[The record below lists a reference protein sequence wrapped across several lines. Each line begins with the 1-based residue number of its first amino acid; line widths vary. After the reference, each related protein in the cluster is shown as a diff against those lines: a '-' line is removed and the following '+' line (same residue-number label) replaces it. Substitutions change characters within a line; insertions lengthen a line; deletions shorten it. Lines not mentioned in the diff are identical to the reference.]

1 MQQSLLI
8 MVKLLQ
14 IKGAFTYLEMLFVI
28 GIINLL
34 LFIQISNTN
43 LLDSN
48 HIKIEQRKI
57 NNLIMQ
63 FNYIKSKAIKD
74 GQSITLV
81 FNDYANKIIVNE
93 QFPSNKS
100 ATSINLPSNTFVH
113 PRTNLKFITFN
124 KLGETNKFGSV
135 YLKTD
140 KNLYKIIFHIEKGRI
155 RYEKI

>member
-1 MQQSLLI
+1 

-14 IKGAFTYLEMLFVI
+14 IKSAFTYIEMLFVVC
-28 GIINLL
+28 IISLL
-34 LFIQISNTN
+34 LYFQLSNISAFDTN
-43 LLDSN
+43 N
-48 HIKIEQRKI
+48 NKIEQRKI

-74 GQSITLV
+74 NQSITLV
-81 FNDYANKIIVNE
+81 FNDYSNKIIINE
-93 QFPSNKS
+93 QFPSNKR
-100 ATSINLPSNTFVH
+100 AKTIILPLNSFIH

-124 KLGETNKFGSV
+124 KIGETNKFGSV
-135 YLKTD
+135 YLKTN

>member
-1 MQQSLLI
+1 M
-8 MVKLLQ
+8 Q
-14 IKGAFTYLEMLFVI
+14 IKSAFTYIEMLFVVC
-28 GIINLL
+28 IISLL
-34 LFIQISNTN
+34 LYFQLSNISAFDNN
-43 LLDSN
+43 N
-48 HIKIEQRKI
+48 KIEQRKI

-74 GQSITLV
+74 NQSITLV
-81 FNDYANKIIVNE
+81 FNDYSNKIIINE

-100 ATSINLPSNTFVH
+100 AKTIILPLNSFIH

-124 KLGETNKFGSV
+124 KIGETNKFGSV
-135 YLKTD
+135 YLKTN

>member
-1 MQQSLLI
+1 M
-8 MVKLLQ
+8 KLLQ
-14 IKGAFTYLEMLFVI
+14 IKSAFTYIEMLFVVC
-28 GIINLL
+28 IISLL
-34 LFIQISNTN
+34 LYFQLFNISAFDTN
-43 LLDSN
+43 N
-48 HIKIEQRKI
+48 NKIEQRKI

-74 GQSITLV
+74 NQSITLV
-81 FNDYANKIIVNE
+81 FNDYSNKIIINE

-100 ATSINLPSNTFVH
+100 AKTIILPLNSFIH

-124 KLGETNKFGSV
+124 KIGETNKFGSV
-135 YLKTD
+135 YLKTN

>member
-1 MQQSLLI
+1 

-14 IKGAFTYLEMLFVI
+14 IKSAFIYIEMLFVVC
-28 GIINLL
+28 IISLL
-34 LFIQISNTN
+34 LYFQLFNISAFDTN
-43 LLDSN
+43 N
-48 HIKIEQRKI
+48 NKIEQRKI

-74 GQSITLV
+74 NQSITLV
-81 FNDYANKIIVNE
+81 FNDYSNKIIINE

-100 ATSINLPSNTFVH
+100 AKAIILPLNSFIH

-124 KLGETNKFGSV
+124 KIGETNKFGSV
-135 YLKTD
+135 YLKTN

>member
-1 MQQSLLI
+1 

-14 IKGAFTYLEMLFVI
+14 IKSAFTYIEMLFVVC
-28 GIINLL
+28 IISLL
-34 LFIQISNTN
+34 LYFQLFNISAFDTN
-43 LLDSN
+43 N
-48 HIKIEQRKI
+48 NKIEQRKI

-74 GQSITLV
+74 NQSITLV
-81 FNDYANKIIVNE
+81 FNDYSNKIIINE
-93 QFPSNKS
+93 QFPSNIS
-100 ATSINLPSNTFVH
+100 AKAIILPLNSFIH

-124 KLGETNKFGSV
+124 KIGETNKFGSV
-135 YLKTD
+135 YLKTN

>member
-1 MQQSLLI
+1 

-14 IKGAFTYLEMLFVI
+14 IKSAFTYIEMLFVVC
-28 GIINLL
+28 IISLL
-34 LFIQISNTN
+34 LYFQLSNISAFDNN
-43 LLDSN
+43 N
-48 HIKIEQRKI
+48 KIEQRKI

-74 GQSITLV
+74 NQSITLV
-81 FNDYANKIIVNE
+81 FNDYSNKIIINE

-100 ATSINLPSNTFVH
+100 AKTIILPLNSFIH

-124 KLGETNKFGSV
+124 KIGETNKFGSV
-135 YLKTD
+135 YLKTN